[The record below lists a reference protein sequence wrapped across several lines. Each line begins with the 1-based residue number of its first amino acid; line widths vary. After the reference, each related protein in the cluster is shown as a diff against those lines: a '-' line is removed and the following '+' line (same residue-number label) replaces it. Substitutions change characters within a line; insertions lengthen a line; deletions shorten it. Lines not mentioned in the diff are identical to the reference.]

1 MNDDDRMV
9 GVTPGLIKAGTSMA
23 KKIAM
28 FAMNL
33 ELYARPVRNLERYA
47 RSTLLVLCELY
58 ARPSIKSAFI
68 QSRAPPVR
76 LSASSSAPV
85 HGLHPAYWRP

>member
-1 MNDDDRMV
+1 
-9 GVTPGLIKAGTSMA
+9 
-23 KKIAM
+23 M

-58 ARPSIKSAFI
+58 ARLSLKSVNL
-68 QSRAPPVR
+68 P
-76 LSASSSAPV
+76 LSS
-85 HGLHPAYWRP
+85 LELRPFD